1 MARKPWEQLSPG
13 YRARLERQGITK
25 QSHAKGA
32 ALPESAAKKA
42 RRTTQRQAKERADKQ
57 LYIREWRKDV
67 ERMYHIPPSELR
79 ALQRRLSVDELYAA
93 IVYQEK
99 MQQLYGSGQF
109 AKAREMWDNRDKSL
123 PDWMFFYHGYF
134 S

>member
-1 MARKPWEQLSPG
+1 MARKPWEQLTPG

-42 RRTTQRQAKERADKQ
+42 RRAAQRQAKEQAEKERH
-57 LYIREWRKDV
+57 IRQWREDV
-67 ERMYHIPPSELR
+67 IRLYHIPRKQVSKIQLR
-79 ALQRRLSVDELYAA
+79 LTVDEMYAA
-93 IVYQEK
+93 IVYSER
-99 MQQLYGSGQF
+99 MRQLYESARFSQ
-109 AKAREMWDNRDKSL
+109 AREMWEQRDRSL
-123 PDWMFFYHGYF
+123 PDWMFWYHGYF